1 MLAVDA
7 CIGAGLETPE
17 PSPATVEALAGQVP
31 EGARLSNPFELTWEA
46 GPDAYRAAVSAALA
60 DDAFDSVMVLYAA
73 PVLPRPAE
81 VASAVGD
88 ARAGADKPVIATFLG
103 SEPGDEVDGVQP
115 GLPIFRFPSEGA
127 RTLGRLAA
135 YGEWRARPAGT
146 LPMPDE
152 IGLDVAAVQARVA
165 EVLAADP
172 DGRTLE
178 HAEAADL
185 LALAGLPAC
194 PTAVVRGPD
203 EAVAAAQAMGYPVV
217 LKASGVGRYHRG
229 EVGGVALDLHDDDSL
244 RAAFGRM
251 VTTLHSAMDPA
262 IVQKAAPAG
271 ADVLVAGQQH
281 PTFGGVVTVGLGGA
295 AAAANADL
303 PVRVVPALRH
313 RGRRAG
319 GGVAGRRAAGGPRGR
334 GPGVGRQRRAVEPA
348 GALRRPARARAGAGR
363 GRGQPGDRGPRRCL
377 HHRRV
382 GAGGA
387 VPAAVGARG
396 PSPRRGARVVPRP
409 LTR

>member
-1 MLAVDA
+1 
-7 CIGAGLETPE
+7 
-17 PSPATVEALAGQVP
+17 
-31 EGARLSNPFELTWEA
+31 
-46 GPDAYRAAVSAALA
+46 
-60 DDAFDSVMVLYAA
+60 MVLYAA

-88 ARAGADKPVIATFLG
+88 ARSGADKPVIATFLG

-135 YGEWRARPAGT
+135 YGEWLGRPAGT

-165 EVLAADP
+165 EVLATDP
-172 DGRTLE
+172 EGRTLE

-194 PTAVVRGPD
+194 PSALVHGPD

-229 EVGGVALDLHDDDSL
+229 EVGGVALDLHDDEAL

-251 VTTLHSAMDPA
+251 VTTLRSAMEPA

-303 PVRVVPALRH
+303 PVRVLPISDTDASELVAASQVEGLLSGPE
-313 RGRRAG
+313 AG
-319 GGVAGRRAAGGPRGR
+319 GRASVASGELAALLVRFAALLEHVPELAGVLANPVIVGPDGTSITDAWVRVAPYRVPSSPEVRRLDGA
-334 GPGVGRQRRAVEPA
+334 PGLFLG
-348 GALRRPARARAGAGR
+348 L
-363 GRGQPGDRGPRRCL
+363 
-377 HHRRV
+377 
-382 GAGGA
+382 
-387 VPAAVGARG
+387 
-396 PSPRRGARVVPRP
+396 
-409 LTR
+409 